1 VWEGHREEACQ
12 NWPLKEEHME
22 LCVYRRV
29 TESWDSQGTC
39 TYMEQKVL
47 RKAEVGWAGQWAGLL
62 LGCRQRPNSVKAS
75 SRRPWFHRNDR

>member
-22 LCVYRRV
+22 
-29 TESWDSQGTC
+29 
-39 TYMEQKVL
+39 MEQKVL